1 MDNVVQTGEDIS
13 NNNNNNNKNN
23 SVNVNLTNNKK
34 NLDTIY
40 SLFEP
45 LKKTNLELKEE
56 INVLEKKIKEISE
69 NNKCSICLTNEK
81 KYIFRRFFLG
91 NGSTFQ
97 SVPYH
102 LFTCLIN
109 VFRSKPFVYEL
120 K

>member
-13 NNNNNNNKNN
+13 NNNNNNNNN
-23 SVNVNLTNNKK
+23 VNVNLTNNKK

-81 KYIFRRFFLG
+81 KYIFIPCG
-91 NGSTFQ
+91 HNCICESCNTK
-97 SVPYH
+97 
-102 LFTCLIN
+102 LIKSSLN
-109 VFRSKPFVYEL
+109 FCCPICRTIGEIYKVY
-120 K
+120 